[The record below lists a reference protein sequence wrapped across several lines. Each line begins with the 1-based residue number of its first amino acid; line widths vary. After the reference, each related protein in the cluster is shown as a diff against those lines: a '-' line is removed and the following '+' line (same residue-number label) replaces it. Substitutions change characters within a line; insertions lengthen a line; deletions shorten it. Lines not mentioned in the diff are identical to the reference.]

1 MFYLGLVL
9 FFGTHGL
16 LLWPPLKR
24 RIQSTIPEAAYMGGY
39 SGFSLAGLVLMV
51 LGYDSSFEISVPQVP
66 SMYSAAPSVMFV
78 AFWMLVAAN
87 LPSWTKSV
95 VRHPMTVG
103 IVFWAALH
111 LSVNS
116 NLHAWLLFG
125 LFAVLVLLSALTAA
139 QRGKAR
145 ADQTPKLRF
154 DAVALLIAGG
164 LTALTMHY
172 HGAWF
177 GVAIL

>member
-1 MFYLGLVL
+1 
-9 FFGTHGL
+9 
-16 LLWPPLKR
+16 
-24 RIQSTIPEAAYMGGY
+24 
-39 SGFSLAGLVLMV
+39 
-51 LGYDSSFEISVPQVP
+51 
-66 SMYSAAPSVMFV
+66 
-78 AFWMLVAAN
+78 
-87 LPSWTKSV
+87 
-95 VRHPMTVG
+95 
-103 IVFWAALH
+103 
-111 LSVNS
+111 
-116 NLHAWLLFG
+116 
-125 LFAVLVLLSALTAA
+125 VLVLLSALTAA